1 MTAIPHIIVCI
12 VLFYLYLNE
21 NGTFHVFS
29 EKKAQNIA
37 FILLLVFIGLRGHI
51 YSDFIQYYRFFEQLP
66 NLFEL
71 DIYFFS
77 DWYFEPGY
85 VLYSSILKTIL
96 PNYFAWVFVNTL
108 IDLLIFR
115 HVFKEYTSSQILP
128 FIFFIAF
135 NGLFVEFN
143 LYRNVKSIELFLLSI
158 PFLKQRKFLPYMLIN
173 LLGMSFHSTS
183 IVYLPLYFVLDR
195 ELPAKVRWTGII
207 VANLI
212 YLGQVH
218 IISDLINSLGAFQS
232 LAAFDKLAG
241 HADKSDSSYGLSFGH
256 IERTASILIFTV
268 LYDRLCADRQT
279 NRIFYNCF
287 WLYYI
292 TFLCFYEV
300 TVLTERIPILF
311 VFGYWILYAN
321 TAVLN
326 YKFRQIVYAFAML
339 LVTAKVFMSNNIP
352 PAKYD
357 NVLFGIESYE
367 TRRAVYESF
376 ADK

>member
-1 MTAIPHIIVCI
+1 MTAIPYIIVCI

-143 LYRNVKSIELFLLSI
+143 LYRNVKSIELFLL
-158 PFLKQRKFLPYMLIN
+158 
-173 LLGMSFHSTS
+173 
-183 IVYLPLYFVLDR
+183 
-195 ELPAKVRWTGII
+195 
-207 VANLI
+207 
-212 YLGQVH
+212 
-218 IISDLINSLGAFQS
+218 
-232 LAAFDKLAG
+232 
-241 HADKSDSSYGLSFGH
+241 
-256 IERTASILIFTV
+256 
-268 LYDRLCADRQT
+268 
-279 NRIFYNCF
+279 
-287 WLYYI
+287 
-292 TFLCFYEV
+292 
-300 TVLTERIPILF
+300 
-311 VFGYWILYAN
+311 
-321 TAVLN
+321 
-326 YKFRQIVYAFAML
+326 
-339 LVTAKVFMSNNIP
+339 
-352 PAKYD
+352 
-357 NVLFGIESYE
+357 
-367 TRRAVYESF
+367 
-376 ADK
+376 

>member
-1 MTAIPHIIVCI
+1 MTAIPYVIVCI

-21 NGTFHVFS
+21 NRTLHALS

-51 YSDFIQYYRFFEQLP
+51 YSDFIQYYKFFEELP

-85 VLYSSILKTIL
+85 VLYSSALKTLI

-158 PFLKQRKFLPYMLIN
+158 PYLKHRKLLPYMLLN
-173 LLGMSFHSTS
+173 LLGMTFHSTS
-183 IVYLPLYFVLDR
+183 IVYLPLYFMLDR
-195 ELPAKVRWTGII
+195 EIPAKVRWGGII

-212 YLGQVH
+212 YLGQIH
-218 IISDLINSLGAFQS
+218 IISDLINSLDAFQS
-232 LAAFDKLAG
+232 LTAFDKLAG
-241 HADKSDSSYGLSFGH
+241 HAANSDSSYGLSFGH
-256 IERTASILIFTV
+256 LERTFSILVFTI
-268 LYDRLCADRQT
+268 LYDRLCADRST
-279 NRIFYNCF
+279 NRLFYNCF

-311 VFGYWILYAN
+311 VFGYWILYSN
-321 TAVLN
+321 TAVL
-326 YKFRQIVYAFAML
+326 KFRSRQLVYAFSMF
-339 LVTAKVFMSNNIP
+339 LVVVKVFMANNIP

-357 NVLFGIESYE
+357 NVLFNIESYE
-367 TRRAVYESF
+367 SRRAVYENF
-376 ADK
+376 AN